1 MHKDHRPACHAFRL
15 EKVKGLPRA
24 RAVFDPLLR
33 PRTQTFAK
41 GFGLL
46 LPTGRIGICTL
57 DMGCVGIGII
67 QLHGADPLNV
77 NWTIIPIVA
86 LGSQTNSRRMH
97 MTASTTDLKSMLK
110 DPSLLETRA
119 YIGGKWVDGED
130 GTFDVTNPSRGDV
143 VAKVANL
150 SRAQVAGAI
159 AQAEAAQKEWA
170 KWTGKERAAVM
181 RKWFDLMMANQ
192 DDLGMILTAE
202 QGKPLA
208 EAKGEIAYGASFIEF
223 FGEQAKR
230 IYGETIPGH
239 QRDKRI
245 TVIKQPIGVAA
256 SITPWNFPNAMIT
269 RKAAPALAA
278 GCAFVARPAAE
289 TPLSAIVMGVLAE
302 RAGIPAGVF
311 NVVPSSSSSAIGKE
325 FCENPAVRKLTFTGS
340 TEVGRILMKQAAD
353 QVMKCSMELGG
364 NAPFIVFDDADLDA
378 AVEGAILCKFRNN
391 GQTCVCANRIYV
403 QAGVYDAFAAKLVK
417 AVEKLKVGDGF
428 EEGVAL
434 GPLINP
440 AAGEKV
446 KEHID
451 DAKAKGATIALGA
464 NGAMDGN
471 FLAPTI
477 MTGVTQDMKVAQEE
491 TFGPLAPLFKF
502 DTEDDVIAMA
512 NDTIFGLASYFYAKD
527 LSRVYKV
534 AEALEYGIVGVNT
547 GLISTEVAPFGG
559 VKQSG
564 LGREGSHHGIEDY
577 LEMKY
582 ICMSV

>member
-1 MHKDHRPACHAFRL
+1 MTD
-15 EKVKGLPRA
+15 
-24 RAVFDPLLR
+24 
-33 PRTQTFAK
+33 AK
-41 GFGLL
+41 
-46 LPTGRIGICTL
+46 
-57 DMGCVGIGII
+57 
-67 QLHGADPLNV
+67 
-77 NWTIIPIVA
+77 
-86 LGSQTNSRRMH
+86 
-97 MTASTTDLKSMLK
+97 TDLKSLLK

-119 YIGGKWVDGED
+119 YIGGQWVDGDD
-130 GTFDVTNPSRGDV
+130 GTFDVTNPARGDV
-143 VAKVANL
+143 IAQVADL

-159 AQAEAAQKEWA
+159 AQAEKAQKDWA
-170 KWTGKERAAVM
+170 SWTGKERATVM
-181 RKWFDLMMANQ
+181 RKWFDLMMENQ
-192 DDLGMILTAE
+192 DDLGTILTAE

-223 FGEQAKR
+223 FGEEAKR
-230 IYGETIPGH
+230 VYGEMIPGH

-245 TVIKQPIGVAA
+245 MVMKQPIGVAA

-278 GCAFVARPAAE
+278 GCSFVARPAAE

-311 NVVPSSSSSAIGKE
+311 NVLPSSSSSAVGRE

-340 TEVGRILMKQAAD
+340 TEVGRILLKQAAD

-378 AVEGAILCKFRNN
+378 AVEGAIMCKFRNN

-403 QAGVYDAFAAKLVK
+403 QAGVYDEFATKLKDRVSK
-417 AVEKLKVGDGF
+417 MKVGDGL
-428 EEGVAL
+428 EEGTDL

-440 AAGEKV
+440 EASDKV
-446 KEHID
+446 REHIK
-451 DAKAKGATIALGA
+451 DAVD
-464 NGAMDGN
+464 NGAEIILGNAKDDMGGN
-471 FLAPTI
+471 FFGPTI
-477 MTGVTQDMKVAQEE
+477 VTGVTQDMKVAKEE

-502 DTEDDVIAMA
+502 DDVDDVIAMA

-547 GLISTEVAPFGG
+547 GIISTELAPFGG

-582 ICMSV
+582 VCLSV